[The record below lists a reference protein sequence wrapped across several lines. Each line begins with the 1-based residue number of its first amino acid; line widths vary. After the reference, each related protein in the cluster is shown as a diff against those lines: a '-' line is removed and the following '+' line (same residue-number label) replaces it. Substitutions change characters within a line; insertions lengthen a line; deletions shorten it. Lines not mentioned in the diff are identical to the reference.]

1 MSRQQLLKLKAGG
14 QKQKSKKTLAMQQ
27 HLENLAKR
35 FEGKDIDLEEY
46 LEGLSLLVAKNI
58 KGQ

>member
-1 MSRQQLLKLKAGG
+1 MKAG
-14 QKQKSKKTLAMQQ
+14 KQKHKTTKTLAMQSA
-27 HLENLAKR
+27 LENLAKQ
-35 FEGKDIDLEEY
+35 FDTKEIDLEEY